1 MEEDITLNEAK
12 ELVAKFSNPEHKNKE
27 DELFKIAAAKLL
39 EETDP
44 GFEYEYEHESEE
56 EVSVEK
62 PDESLITRA
71 KNYGK
76 EVVNNIQSLGAAGTV
91 AFSSA
96 VYFQSVEAFETTHEI
111 GSIIRSVESNYGQSL
126 MSYIGS
132 IITEMTEESDAEE
145 SQSEESDAEESQS
158 EVEETQESE
167 SEVEET
173 QESESEVEETQESES
188 EVEETQESES
198 NNTLEQPKDNNE
210 DEHQE
215 KTENE
220 ESAIETNGSKT
231 KSNVQTDV
239 IQSET
244 NGGGDIDAI
253 NDIKPH
259 SMIGDDAFEPV
270 FTPHDAIVASP
281 AGPKL

>member
-1 MEEDITLNEAK
+1 MEKDITLNEAK
-12 ELVAKFSNPEHKNKE
+12 KLVAKFSNPEHKNKE

-44 GFEYEYEHESEE
+44 AFEYEYEAEEGVE
-56 EVSVEK
+56 EVKKERNTFEK
-62 PDESLITRA
+62 I
-71 KNYGK
+71 K
-76 EVVNNIQSLGAAGTV
+76 EYASDVISNVQSLGAAGSV

-96 VYFQSVEAFETTHEI
+96 VYFQTAEAIETTKEIGIVIQQVEADY
-111 GSIIRSVESNYGQSL
+111 GESL
-126 MSYIGS
+126 LSYITSAIKGES
-132 IITEMTEESDAEE
+132 KEAESEAEEATAEE
-145 SQSEESDAEESQS
+145 SEESEAEESEESEAEES
-158 EVEETQESE
+158 EESE
-167 SEVEET
+167 A
-173 QESESEVEETQESES
+173 
-188 EVEETQESES
+188 EETQESES

-244 NGGGDIDAI
+244 NGGGNIDAI
-253 NDIKPH
+253 DDIKPH
-259 SMIGDDAFEPV
+259 SMVGDDNAFEPV
-270 FTPHDAIVASP
+270 FTPHDAIVVSP
-281 AGPKL
+281 NGPLI

>member
-27 DELFKIAAAKLL
+27 DELFKVAAAKLL

-44 GFEYEYEHESEE
+44 AFEYEYEVEE
-56 EVSVEK
+56 EEAAAEK
-62 PDESLITRA
+62 SDESLFSRA
-71 KNYGK
+71 KDYGK

-111 GSIIRSVESNYGQSL
+111 GFIIRSVESNYGQSL

-145 SQSEESDAEESQS
+145 SQSEESDTA
-158 EVEETQESE
+158 
-167 SEVEET
+167 
-173 QESESEVEETQESES
+173 
-188 EVEETQESES
+188 ESES
-198 NNTLEQPKDNNE
+198 NNTLEQPKDNNK

-253 NDIKPH
+253 DDIKPH

-270 FTPHDAIVASP
+270 FTPHDAIVTSP

>member
-27 DELFKIAAAKLL
+27 DELFKVAAAKLL

-44 GFEYEYEHESEE
+44 AFEYEYEVEE
-56 EVSVEK
+56 EEAAAEK
-62 PDESLITRA
+62 SDESLFSRA
-71 KNYGK
+71 KDYGK

-145 SQSEESDAEESQS
+145 SQSEESDTA
-158 EVEETQESE
+158 
-167 SEVEET
+167 
-173 QESESEVEETQESES
+173 
-188 EVEETQESES
+188 ESES
-198 NNTLEQPKDNNE
+198 NNTLEQPKDNNK

-253 NDIKPH
+253 DDIKPH

-270 FTPHDAIVASP
+270 FTPHDAIVTSP

>member
-1 MEEDITLNEAK
+1 
-12 ELVAKFSNPEHKNKE
+12 
-27 DELFKIAAAKLL
+27 
-39 EETDP
+39 
-44 GFEYEYEHESEE
+44 
-56 EVSVEK
+56 
-62 PDESLITRA
+62 
-71 KNYGK
+71 
-76 EVVNNIQSLGAAGTV
+76 LGAAGTV

-111 GSIIRSVESNYGQSL
+111 GFIIRSVESNYGQSL

-145 SQSEESDAEESQS
+145 SQSEESDTA
-158 EVEETQESE
+158 
-167 SEVEET
+167 
-173 QESESEVEETQESES
+173 
-188 EVEETQESES
+188 ESES
-198 NNTLEQPKDNNE
+198 NNTLEQPKDNNK

-253 NDIKPH
+253 DDIKPH

-270 FTPHDAIVASP
+270 FTPHDAIVTSP

>member
-1 MEEDITLNEAK
+1 MKEDITLNEAK

-56 EVSVEK
+56 EVLVEK

-145 SQSEESDAEESQS
+145 SQSEESDTEEAVEESDTAEYES
-158 EVEETQESE
+158 EAEETQESE
-167 SEVEET
+167 SDNT
-173 QESESEVEETQESES
+173 L
-188 EVEETQESES
+188 
-198 NNTLEQPKDNNE
+198 TLEQPKDNNE
-210 DEHQE
+210 DEQRE
-215 KTENE
+215 ESENE
-220 ESAIETNGSKT
+220 ESSIETNSSEA
-231 KSNVQTDV
+231 KSNIQTDS

-253 NDIKPH
+253 DNIKPH
-259 SMIGDDAFEPV
+259 SMVEDDAFEPV
-270 FTPHDAIVASP
+270 FTPYDAIITSP
-281 AGPKL
+281 SGPKQ

>member
-56 EVSVEK
+56 EVLVEK

-71 KNYGK
+71 KNYSK

-145 SQSEESDAEESQS
+145 SDTEEAAEESDTAESES
-158 EVEETQESE
+158 EAEETQESE
-167 SEVEET
+167 SDNT
-173 QESESEVEETQESES
+173 L
-188 EVEETQESES
+188 
-198 NNTLEQPKDNNE
+198 TLEQPKDNNE

-244 NGGGDIDAI
+244 NGGGNIDTI
-253 NDIKPH
+253 DDIKPH

-270 FTPHDAIVASP
+270 FTPHDAIVTSP
-281 AGPKL
+281 NGPLI

>member
-1 MEEDITLNEAK
+1 MEKDITLNEAK

-27 DELFKIAAAKLL
+27 DELFKVAAAKLL

-44 GFEYEYEHESEE
+44 AFEYEYEVEE
-56 EVSVEK
+56 EEAAAEK
-62 PDESLITRA
+62 SDESLFSRA

-111 GSIIRSVESNYGQSL
+111 GFIIRSVESNYGQSL

-145 SQSEESDAEESQS
+145 SQSEESDTA
-158 EVEETQESE
+158 
-167 SEVEET
+167 
-173 QESESEVEETQESES
+173 
-188 EVEETQESES
+188 ESES
-198 NNTLEQPKDNNE
+198 NNTLEQPKDNNK

-244 NGGGDIDAI
+244 NGGGNIDAI
-253 NDIKPH
+253 DNIKPH
-259 SMIGDDAFEPV
+259 SMVEDDAFEPV
-270 FTPHDAIVASP
+270 FTPYDAIITSP
-281 AGPKL
+281 SGPKQ

>member
-27 DELFKIAAAKLL
+27 DELFKVAAAKLL

-44 GFEYEYEHESEE
+44 AFEYEYEVEE
-56 EVSVEK
+56 EEAAAEK
-62 PDESLITRA
+62 SDESLFSRA
-71 KNYGK
+71 KDYGK

-145 SQSEESDAEESQS
+145 SQSEESDTA
-158 EVEETQESE
+158 
-167 SEVEET
+167 
-173 QESESEVEETQESES
+173 
-188 EVEETQESES
+188 ESES
-198 NNTLEQPKDNNE
+198 NNTLEQPKDNNK

-244 NGGGDIDAI
+244 NGGGNIDAI
-253 NDIKPH
+253 DNIKPH
-259 SMIGDDAFEPV
+259 SMVEDDAFEPV
-270 FTPHDAIVASP
+270 FTPYDAIITSP
-281 AGPKL
+281 SGPKQ

>member
-1 MEEDITLNEAK
+1 MDKKDKFEINIEEAK
-12 ELVAKFSNPEHKNKE
+12 EIIAKCIHPDYSNEEH
-27 DELFKIAAAKLL
+27 ELFKIAAAKLL
-39 EETDP
+39 DEKDP
-44 GFEYEYEHESEE
+44 GFKYKYEFEE
-56 EVSVEK
+56 GETSAEK
-62 PDESLITRA
+62 SDESLITRA

-76 EVVNNIQSLGAAGTV
+76 EVVNNIQLLGAAGTV

-145 SQSEESDAEESQS
+145 SQSEESDTA
-158 EVEETQESE
+158 ESE
-167 SEVEET
+167 SE
-173 QESESEVEETQESES
+173 ESDIS
-188 EVEETQESES
+188 ESES

-244 NGGGDIDAI
+244 NGGEDIDTI
-253 NDIKPH
+253 DDIKPH

>member
-1 MEEDITLNEAK
+1 MEKDITLNEAK

-27 DELFKIAAAKLL
+27 DELFKVAAAKLL

-44 GFEYEYEHESEE
+44 GFEYEYEVEE
-56 EVSVEK
+56 DVEAAAEK
-62 PDESLITRA
+62 SDESLFSRA
-71 KNYGK
+71 KDYGK

-111 GSIIRSVESNYGQSL
+111 GFIIRSVESNYGQSL

-145 SQSEESDAEESQS
+145 SQSEESDTA
-158 EVEETQESE
+158 
-167 SEVEET
+167 
-173 QESESEVEETQESES
+173 
-188 EVEETQESES
+188 ESES
-198 NNTLEQPKDNNE
+198 NNTLEQPKDNNK

-253 NDIKPH
+253 DDIKPH

-270 FTPHDAIVASP
+270 FTPYDAIITSP
-281 AGPKL
+281 SGPKQ

>member
-1 MEEDITLNEAK
+1 MKEDITLNEAK

-56 EVSVEK
+56 EVLVEK

-145 SQSEESDAEESQS
+145 SQSEESDTA
-158 EVEETQESE
+158 
-167 SEVEET
+167 
-173 QESESEVEETQESES
+173 
-188 EVEETQESES
+188 ESES
-198 NNTLEQPKDNNE
+198 NNTLEQPKDNNK

-253 NDIKPH
+253 DDIKPH

-270 FTPHDAIVASP
+270 FTPHDAIVTSP

>member
-1 MEEDITLNEAK
+1 MKEDITLNEAK

-56 EVSVEK
+56 EVLVEK

-111 GSIIRSVESNYGQSL
+111 GFIIRSVESNYGQSL

-145 SQSEESDAEESQS
+145 SQSEESDTEEAVEESDTAES
-158 EVEETQESE
+158 ESEAEETQESE
-167 SEVEET
+167 SDNT
-173 QESESEVEETQESES
+173 L
-188 EVEETQESES
+188 
-198 NNTLEQPKDNNE
+198 TLEQPKDNNE

-244 NGGGDIDAI
+244 NGGGNIDAI
-253 NDIKPH
+253 DDIKPH

-270 FTPHDAIVASP
+270 FTPYDAIITSP
-281 AGPKL
+281 SGPKQ

>member
-56 EVSVEK
+56 EVLVEK

-111 GSIIRSVESNYGQSL
+111 GFIIRSVESNYGQSL

-145 SQSEESDAEESQS
+145 SQSEESDTA
-158 EVEETQESE
+158 
-167 SEVEET
+167 
-173 QESESEVEETQESES
+173 
-188 EVEETQESES
+188 ESES
-198 NNTLEQPKDNNE
+198 NNTLEQPKDNNK

-253 NDIKPH
+253 DDIKPH

-270 FTPHDAIVASP
+270 FTPHDAIVTSP

>member
-76 EVVNNIQSLGAAGTV
+76 EVVNNIRSLGAAGTV

-132 IITEMTEESDAEE
+132 IITEMTEESDTA
-145 SQSEESDAEESQS
+145 
-158 EVEETQESE
+158 
-167 SEVEET
+167 
-173 QESESEVEETQESES
+173 ESES

-253 NDIKPH
+253 DDIKPH

-270 FTPHDAIVASP
+270 FTPHDAIVTSP

>member
-1 MEEDITLNEAK
+1 MKEDITLNEAK

-27 DELFKIAAAKLL
+27 DELFKIAASKLL

-56 EVSVEK
+56 EVLVEK

-145 SQSEESDAEESQS
+145 SQSEESDTA
-158 EVEETQESE
+158 
-167 SEVEET
+167 
-173 QESESEVEETQESES
+173 
-188 EVEETQESES
+188 ESES
-198 NNTLEQPKDNNE
+198 NNTLEQPKDNNK

-244 NGGGDIDAI
+244 NGGWDIDAI
-253 NDIKPH
+253 DDIKPH

-270 FTPHDAIVASP
+270 FTPHDAIVTSP